1 MALRKEHEI
10 HTRRFSRNFGL
21 GLVLAAVVA
30 LFFGLTIVKVGTEDD
45 TPGAAETSGEQQ

>member
-30 LFFGLTIVKVGTEDD
+30 LFFGLTIVKVGNQD
-45 TPGAAETSGEQQ
+45 TPGAAETSGEAQ